1 MNPADSGKGEMG
13 VEIRKAE
20 GRFEIV
26 NKLGL
31 HARAAAKLVRLANR
45 FSSDIRLER
54 EGLVVNGKSIMG
66 VLMLAAHRE
75 SLLSVSAEGADASEA
90 VEAIG
95 AWRAKRDTGAVES
108 ALSDLRAA
116 LENGDNIKI
125 GRAHV

>member
-1 MNPADSGKGEMG
+1 MNPADPGKDQTG
-13 VEIRKAE
+13 VEFQKVER
-20 GRFEIV
+20 RFEIV

-31 HARAAAKLVRLANR
+31 HARASAKLVRLANR

-75 SLLSVSAEGADASEA
+75 SLVSVSAEGPDARQA

-95 AWRAKRDTGAVES
+95 ELIAEKFE
-108 ALSDLRAA
+108 
-116 LENGDNIKI
+116 EEE
-125 GRAHV
+125 